1 MNTTINIP
9 KEEIL
14 WLQYKD
20 INGILIYIITSNMFR
35 TEYYLYKV
43 TNNKP
48 KKTKHKAENPL
59 DLNKYIKE

>member
-1 MNTTINIP
+1 MIDIP
-9 KEEIL
+9 KEEML
-14 WLQYKD
+14 WLQYKN
-20 INGILIYIITSNMFR
+20 INGTLTYLITSNIFR

-48 KKTKHKAENPL
+48 KKTKYKAENPL